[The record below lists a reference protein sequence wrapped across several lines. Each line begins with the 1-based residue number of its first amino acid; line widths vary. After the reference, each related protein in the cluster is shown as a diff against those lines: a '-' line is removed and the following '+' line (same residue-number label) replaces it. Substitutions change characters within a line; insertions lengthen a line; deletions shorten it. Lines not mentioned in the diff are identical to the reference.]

1 MEIEQHI
8 SKKPSYRRNQ
18 KGNQKISRSKWQ
30 CKHDISKPMRCS
42 KSTSKRKFY
51 SNTILPHETRKT
63 LKRQPNFAPKTT
75 GKITKSPKISRR
87 KKIRKIPAEINERN
101 NTED

>member
-1 MEIEQHI
+1 
-8 SKKPSYRRNQ
+8 
-18 KGNQKISRSKWQ
+18 
-30 CKHDISKPMRCS
+30 MRCS

-75 GKITKSPKISRR
+75 GKIRRRRTTIKLVEGKKS
-87 KKIRKIPAEINERN
+87 
-101 NTED
+101 